1 MIAKRSDMLK
11 TSLKMT
17 QVTCLKKQRC
27 SLPVH
32 PSNYSFCVNL
42 GGPVIL
48 YNKVTTRDESVF

>member
-17 QVTCLKKQRC
+17 QVTCLK
-27 SLPVH
+27 SNAVLSVH

-42 GGPVIL
+42 GGLVIL